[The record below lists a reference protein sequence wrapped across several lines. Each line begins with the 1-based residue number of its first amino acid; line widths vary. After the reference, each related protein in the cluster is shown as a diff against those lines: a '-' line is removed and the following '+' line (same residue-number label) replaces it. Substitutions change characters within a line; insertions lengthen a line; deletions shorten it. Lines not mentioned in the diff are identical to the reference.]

1 MEQSGYVE
9 RPDYRVD
16 ILPRRNAVR
25 AWWGDTLLGETTRS
39 LLVDE
44 QDHGLVF
51 YFPRDDVHMDRL
63 RPTDHSSY
71 CPFKGHASYFR
82 VDAAGGGEGGAD
94 ADNVAWSYEDPYPEV
109 ARIRGYVAFYQD
121 RVRVEVGV
129 AARRAPRS

>member
-1 MEQSGYVE
+1 MEQSGYAE

-25 AWWGDTLLGETTRS
+25 AWWGDSLLAETTRS

-51 YFPRDDVHMDRL
+51 YFPRDDVRMEQL
-63 RPTDHSSY
+63 QPTDHDSY

-82 VDAAGGGEGGAD
+82 VDGAGDDG
-94 ADNVAWSYEDPYPEV
+94 DNVAWSYEEPYPEV
-109 ARIRGYVAFYQD
+109 ARLRDYVAFYQD
-121 RVRVEVGV
+121 RVRVQVGV
-129 AARRAPRS
+129 AARRLPKS